1 VSNVESRFLEFE
13 GTEVREAEDGRRQIT
28 GIIMPWHGRYELKP
42 GTFERF
48 NRSAFD
54 KSIAEHG
61 DEISLFPQHNT
72 TTHLP
77 VGRAVS
83 FENTNDGLV
92 ATFRMHKTRDAA
104 EIIELAEGR
113 DVTGLSVGF
122 IPVRSRTDQEGENTI
137 ITRLE
142 ARLDHVGFV
151 HRPAYKEAQVTA
163 VRYDPDN
170 PEVAPRLARW
180 RGVWLA

>member
-1 VSNVESRFLEFE
+1 MPNVENRYLEFE
-13 GTEVREAEDGRRQIT
+13 ETEIREAEDGRRHLV
-28 GIIMPWHGRYELKP
+28 GIVVPWAGRYELKP

-48 NRSAFD
+48 NRGAFD

-61 DEISLFPQHNT
+61 DEISLYKQHET
-72 TTHLP
+72 RTSLP
-77 VGRAVS
+77 VARAVS
-83 FENTNDGLV
+83 WENTNDGLV
-92 ATFRMHKTRDAA
+92 ADFRMHNTRDAA
-104 EIIELAEGR
+104 EIIELAQDGA
-113 DVTGLSVGF
+113 VTGLSVGF
-122 IPVRSRTDQEGENTI
+122 IPIRSRTDQEGENTI

-151 HRPAYKEAQVTA
+151 SRPAYQDAKVTA

-170 PEVAPRLARW
+170 PEIAPNLARW